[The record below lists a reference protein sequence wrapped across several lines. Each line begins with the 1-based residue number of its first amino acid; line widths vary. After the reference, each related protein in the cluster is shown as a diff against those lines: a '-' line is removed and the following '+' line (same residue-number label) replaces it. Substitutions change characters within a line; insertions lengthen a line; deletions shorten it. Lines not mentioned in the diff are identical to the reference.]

1 MRNGLTTEGGE
12 KVALLGV
19 AVRAEIVAGHAEVVV
34 QQRYRNDEAVAVESV
49 YTFPLPTRALLTGFS
64 MEVAGRRCEGEVH
77 ERDEAFKR
85 YDDAIVAGHGGAL
98 LEQERP
104 NVFTANV
111 GNLLPGEETVIEVT
125 FVEPLAVEEGGVRWS
140 LPTLVAPRYAPA
152 GVTDAERV
160 SPEAGNAT
168 YGLTVDAVFDLGAA
182 VLVESPSHEITTA
195 REGEKTR
202 AKLARTSVAL
212 DRDVVFTAVPESP
225 VEGPVALTTAVCHR
239 PEGSGTGT
247 FALTLVPDLGADQRA
262 RNDVVFLLDRS
273 GSMGGAAMT
282 EALTALRL
290 CLRQL
295 REGDR
300 FAILAFDNVVETFAP
315 ELVPF
320 DPRWLAE
327 ADVFLAQIGARGGT
341 ELLSPLMHAA
351 RLAPD
356 GIVVLLTDG
365 QVANEDQILASYL
378 DQRKTARVYSF
389 GIGTNVSD
397 ALLQGLADRT
407 GGAVESIHP
416 GERIDEKVIAQF
428 SRATAAR
435 VTDVTIKLDGA
446 DVGELAPAKPRA
458 LVDGEAYAV
467 FGTYDAPG
475 GGVLTVRGKHAGEDF
490 FLEAKIVLDERSE
503 HPTVERLWAQA
514 RIRDLE
520 QTITA
525 DKLGDRRVQSMKERV
540 VALAK
545 KHRVSSRF
553 TSFVVVEQRT
563 GDRRTNAQPER
574 RVVPVAMPAGSG
586 MASRARAPMPAPMMP
601 MMARAMSIGAPP
613 PPAAAMPAPSPA
625 RGMAPPGSSRPSMA
639 RAPKAMPP
647 MPAASAPA
655 VHTDRLGIVVP
666 GAGAA
671 ASEDPVHVLLGR
683 QGAGGLWDGP
693 DPVLATAR
701 ALLELFD
708 LGITATHAV
717 HGALVKKAIEAVLAA
732 PPSASRA
739 LALGVAWLLA
749 SGRRTRDA
757 IALAAQAHP
766 GLALGDEAEV
776 RARIA
781 TP

>member
-1 MRNGLTTEGGE
+1 
-12 KVALLGV
+12 
-19 AVRAEIVAGHAEVVV
+19 
-34 QQRYRNDEAVAVESV
+34 
-49 YTFPLPTRALLTGFS
+49 
-64 MEVAGRRCEGEVH
+64 
-77 ERDEAFKR
+77 
-85 YDDAIVAGHGGAL
+85 
-98 LEQERP
+98 
-104 NVFTANV
+104 
-111 GNLLPGEETVIEVT
+111 
-125 FVEPLAVEEGGVRWS
+125 
-140 LPTLVAPRYAPA
+140 
-152 GVTDAERV
+152 
-160 SPEAGNAT
+160 
-168 YGLTVDAVFDLGAA
+168 
-182 VLVESPSHEITTA
+182 
-195 REGEKTR
+195 
-202 AKLARTSVAL
+202 
-212 DRDVVFTAVPESP
+212 
-225 VEGPVALTTAVCHR
+225 
-239 PEGSGTGT
+239 
-247 FALTLVPDLGADQRA
+247 
-262 RNDVVFLLDRS
+262 
-273 GSMGGAAMT
+273 MT

-341 ELLSPLMHAA
+341 ELLSPLMQAA

-475 GGVLTVRGKHAGEDF
+475 SGIVTVRGKHAGEDF
-490 FLEAKIVLDERSE
+490 FLEAKVALDETSN

-540 VALAK
+540 IALAK

-553 TSFVVVEQRT
+553 TSFVVVEHRT

-586 MASRARAPMPAPMMP
+586 MSRPRPLPAPMMP
-601 MMARAMSIGAPP
+601 MMARAASFGAPP
-613 PPAAAMPAPSPA
+613 PPAAAMRAPSPA
-625 RGMAPPGSSRPSMA
+625 RGMAPPASRPSASRVSREVAESM
-639 RAPKAMPP
+639 PAMPAP
-647 MPAASAPA
+647 PAPA
-655 VHTDRLGIVVP
+655 VHTDRLGFVVP

-671 ASEDPVHVLLGR
+671 ASQDPVPVLLGR

-766 GLALGDEAEV
+766 EVALGDEAGV